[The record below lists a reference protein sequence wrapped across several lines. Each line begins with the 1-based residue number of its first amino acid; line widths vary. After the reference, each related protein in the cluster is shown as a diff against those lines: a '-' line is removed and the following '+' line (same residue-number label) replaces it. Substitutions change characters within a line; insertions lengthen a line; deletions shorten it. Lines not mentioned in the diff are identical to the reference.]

1 MAICST
7 CNEEYI
13 GETEEG
19 KTRVRFYWQ
28 HIRQPHFQILN
39 CKEHFQTCEKKSFF
53 SNSTHTINT

>member
-39 CKEHFQTCEKKSFF
+39 CKEHFQTCEKSPFF
-53 SNSTHTINT
+53 QTPLIQ